1 MLINNEMD
9 LNAWQ
14 TAWANYHV
22 WLAMSQVGL
31 FDLLEDGQARTASDI
46 AQQLNA
52 DPRAVEICAHI
63 LAHAGLLLFEAGTF
77 RVSAAASD
85 MREPIGEL
93 KWQWRRGQNFPNLLN
108 TILSGQPAITTTGG
122 VLKDDETD
130 ARQFLQMLHRRS
142 SANVDDAIRVVQQA
156 WANICAE
163 APQHNTPRI
172 LDLGGG
178 HGRYAAAFA
187 DALPQAQVTLFDC
200 EQATRI
206 ACELS
211 GTGFETLSGDF
222 LRDDVGGPYDI
233 AFLSY
238 VTSGIAGEEVRTLFT
253 RLRKSVVPGGI
264 VVIGDTVI
272 DPSHQTPPFAIDFNL
287 VLLLENENGQFKTV
301 EALGTLLKEAGF
313 AGYQH
318 LRGTAPNY
326 EFIVAR

>member
-22 WLAMSQVGL
+22 LLAMSQVGL
-31 FDLLEDGQARTASDI
+31 FDLLEDGRARTPSDI

-156 WANICAE
+156 WANIRAE
-163 APQHNTPRI
+163 APQP
-172 LDLGGG
+172 
-178 HGRYAAAFA
+178 
-187 DALPQAQVTLFDC
+187 QVTLFDC

-211 GTGFETLSGDF
+211 GTGFETRSGDF

-253 RLRKSVVPGGI
+253 HLRKSVVPGGV
-264 VVIGDTVI
+264 VVIGDTFI
-272 DPSHQTPPFAIDFNL
+272 DPSHQAPAFAIDFNL

-301 EALGTLLKEAGF
+301 EALVSLLNEAGF